1 MPPPTPS
8 PDDPDPSSSSPAAAA
23 TAARRASAA
32 AKQRDGGGFATP
44 PNRKASAGLTPKSA
58 PAGAGVGAG
67 PGAGPGH
74 ARKASASKKPEPT
87 LLSDFL
93 LGRPSPARVAAA
105 RRKSV
110 GAAAVKAEV
119 NQQMRQESVRKIQ
132 QPGGVQARVKAWQRS
147 NAAAMVRGDPDEAA
161 SEPTEI
167 LVQVDAE
174 SVTEEDRVRIKSRQ
188 KTKKKPSPDRSAEI
202 DREME
207 TNDDEGGMEAI
218 PKDPRLRGPPKR
230 RIISDEHWMK
240 GRKGKSPPRAKTKP
254 EASPS
259 PIPKD
264 FLQKTAQNPSIQNK
278 IKDWATRV
286 EVPETPKSA
295 PPKTRKYSTKSGDT
309 VEVEEDGASGRTQ
322 SERASSGARTGD
334 DGIRVRP
341 MKPRK
346 PDGGDDGIRI
356 TPQRKKDTFDD
367 GIRVKPLKP
376 TPLPDDG
383 IRVRPSR
390 KVSVDEITVRPTSSR
405 RTSGERSTRVPS
417 TRRDQS
423 PSTRIEVIE
432 EPESGPETP
441 TRKSRSR
448 HKAKMRRGA
457 TAPSFTET
465 QTEQTEDVSD
475 SQSWSDES
483 GSKLSDEPSSAPAK
497 SLAEIPFG
505 NSAFSEL
512 DLPLGAD
519 HHFIKRPKAQ
529 RNNSFKAVPKV
540 FKKVVTGA
548 KEIIHDRV
556 AEPPKPVVNQP
567 PSIESW
573 LNGTVD
579 PFVEKTTPKRKSI
592 EKEWEKD
599 VRRRS
604 SSEVRQKE
612 APAPA
617 PAEVEELEDQENAD
631 PKVQETKEE
640 TPKKESPTTP
650 KSGGLKRSRATR
662 SGSSPFK
669 SGGKKPLRE
678 ALKDVFR
685 GESSGHKLPPM
696 TYPSVEDDKGAEDDY
711 DDESSRGNTRRRSS
725 GSRRR
730 SPSPETLST
739 VTSTDASTEGPFM
752 TGALPRRKPPTNG
765 QHELSTIVSGDSF
778 STHDS
783 ETMSTLSQTTITQT
797 TALTRSTDLSRQKSQ
812 KSGLKRRLTKHSDL
826 VSVLSL
832 PDNADVPAR
841 AKSIKSTRNL
851 RRKTSKLE
859 NATLDDLLREFA
871 DDEHFYQRELKTLVD
886 GVVPV
891 LLTQVVH
898 NNASTT
904 DLFGPTVGDNKV
916 DIMGKAVVNMG
927 VALERLK
934 NSHKRVPLNDVHHLL
949 AWLDSVYP
957 LYDHYLDVWRLGFQ
971 GLIVN
976 LAPSGRPDDED
987 SLINAMDRNEDGD
1000 VLDENGERVDVA
1012 HLLKRPLVRIK
1023 WMHKLLKGAKTLGI
1037 ARADLDKAVAK
1048 FEALQEK
1055 ARRRHKEETA
1065 RKTDEDAANTDTT
1078 GCSDLRTLRPM
1089 DGVLIDPS
1097 RQVNAKDSFSLD
1109 LVHSN
1114 GQRLE
1119 CQVELIFRDK
1129 VEDPSDHGDVLI
1141 RETGNGR
1148 ISLLFPPIPASAM
1161 SARKGDDFG
1170 TLVVMV
1176 RGRHNSVEWYELL
1189 SLTSDN
1195 DEQVTDWLDILA
1207 TTPIPPT
1214 SPRPASHSRPTS
1226 SSSPKVV
1233 DIDTPLG
1240 ERKLRKAPP
1249 ASLASPPT
1257 SSPSEERPKMATPSR
1272 YRPRPAANASTPIS
1286 SPSSPGRSPSPSKTP
1301 TQESYLH
1308 DAQRHLSP
1316 ESQKKAQARP
1326 DPVKLT
1332 KSPPKT
1338 TPVREDGAPP
1348 PPVHRTLSPKK
1359 PASSSPPV
1367 DLQAAR
1373 VKRRT
1378 SSPLKHEYHP
1388 SDVSSSSSESDS
1400 YSSDSESSS
1409 DELDEVDVPDTMP
1422 AISIKPP
1429 AESAIESVV
1438 SDNSL
1443 TPSNSASQAG
1453 VSGLKQDEPEFS
1465 FKAIASVSYWSNKKG
1480 QWKELW
1486 HEACSVVLWA
1496 GLVEAHPLN
1505 AILSGKRGA
1514 LQSSGASELGN
1525 ADVDAGAVR
1534 PLIAL
1539 DLTPL
1544 VMLRASNFLDLEV
1557 RSPVRSY
1564 SKLSNI
1570 DGTIFRFRSPTVAES
1585 KALYFAFHKSRLENA
1600 KYKALEEEAR
1610 ILSFGQQQVQQ
1621 DADGQSSSSRRRSWF
1636 GRRNSYRASTRAP
1649 SQSQGSS
1656 SSVSA
1661 PSLLKR
1667 LTGGANSSFNIDK
1680 SYVDRHSRA
1689 GSGSG
1694 GGSLYTSGSSSA
1706 GGGTPPRSPSVS
1718 IAETSRT
1725 RVLGSDN
1732 LKIRCHLL
1740 VSPTKWEDHGN
1751 CYLQI
1756 TRPPPGMRQE
1766 LRVYHGMEKR
1776 VIVTS
1781 IPKKE
1786 SEKPLIVLD
1795 VVLGSGCFSKLGAR
1809 GIILQVWEDLRDEQ
1823 NNVGV
1828 VPAKGGL
1835 SGSVKKWCFQCSSA
1849 AEANWI
1855 FGLVAQEVSFNPFT
1869 I

>member
-67 PGAGPGH
+67 PGTGPGH

-240 GRKGKSPPRAKTKP
+240 GRKGKSPPRVKTKP

-322 SERASSGARTGD
+322 SERASSSARTGD

-390 KVSVDEITVRPTSSR
+390 KVSVDEITVRPTSTR

-465 QTEQTEDVSD
+465 QTEQTENVSD

-1037 ARADLDKAVAK
+1037 ARADLDKAIAK

-1176 RGRHNSVEWYELL
+1176 RGRHNSLEWYELL

-1233 DIDTPLG
+1233 DIDTPL
-1240 ERKLRKAPP
+1240 
-1249 ASLASPPT
+1249 
-1257 SSPSEERPKMATPSR
+1257 
-1272 YRPRPAANASTPIS
+1272 
-1286 SPSSPGRSPSPSKTP
+1286 
-1301 TQESYLH
+1301 
-1308 DAQRHLSP
+1308 
-1316 ESQKKAQARP
+1316 
-1326 DPVKLT
+1326 
-1332 KSPPKT
+1332 
-1338 TPVREDGAPP
+1338 
-1348 PPVHRTLSPKK
+1348 
-1359 PASSSPPV
+1359 
-1367 DLQAAR
+1367 
-1373 VKRRT
+1373 
-1378 SSPLKHEYHP
+1378 
-1388 SDVSSSSSESDS
+1388 
-1400 YSSDSESSS
+1400 

-1680 SYVDRHSRA
+1680 SSVDRHSRA